1 MSRWLL
7 LSLSVL
13 ILGTVAHLG
22 AVRSPTAQPLGGS
35 CVSDRDCQ
43 MDLECANV
51 VGVIEGQCSASC
63 NSSESCT
70 DRFGDSMCLGADL
83 CARNC
88 DESNPCPDGITCNA
102 YGWCER

>member
-13 ILGTVAHLG
+13 ILGTVTHLRG
-22 AVRSPTAQPLGGS
+22 VRSPSAQSLGGACIS
-35 CVSDRDCQ
+35 NRDCQ
-43 MDLECANV
+43 FDLECTNV
-51 VGVIEGQCSASC
+51 PGAIEGQCSATC

-70 DRFGDSMCLGADL
+70 DRFGESMCLGADL
-83 CARNC
+83 CARTC
-88 DESNPCPDGITCNA
+88 DANLPCPDGTACNA